1 MKIRFVLLLS
11 LLLLLIFNGYTQIL
25 RPFTVRYNSPSVR
38 GNIIQVSNN
47 IFTSVGGQSAANPG
61 STVEVAP
68 GGVSANNGAPGRNI
82 NIDAMIPFGASWKY
96 LTGTG
101 AVPAGV
107 APPIGWNTL
116 AFGDGAWPSANG
128 ELGYGDGDEVT
139 CIPSGGGGTLC
150 VPTGNKYTTTY
161 FRKTINIAN
170 PLAFTNFRFKV
181 ERDDGYVLYVNGVEL
196 SRNNM
201 PAGPVTNATF
211 ASATFNDVIN
221 TFIVPNTAFIAGNNV
236 IAVEIHQNTASDNDL
251 SFNLE
256 LTGLTGTSNDIFSSS
271 TADLNLPSCTQV
283 LYAGLYWGA
292 TQGTN
297 GTNTLWITN
306 ETNVKLKVPGSAVY
320 QNVVSTQTDYHNNTL
335 VPGLPHTG
343 YRCFANITS
352 LINGSNP
359 NGTYGIANMAAPEA
373 VVNGAGGWTI
383 VIAYADPAA
392 IVRNLTIFDGS
403 AIMNGGDPAL
413 HVPITGFLTPPV
425 GPVSCELG
433 AVVYDGDRVSVDA
446 YSFKQD
452 ANPLVGVYTSL
463 TPNATSNAGD
473 MWNSTISRYGANITT
488 RNPDHQNTL
497 GYDADIIVVPNA
509 ANAVLGNGATSASVR
524 FESPSE
530 NYFIHT
536 LSTAISEFNPSYSLT
551 KTSTDINGGVLAP
564 GDILRYQLN
573 FRNFGNDNS
582 TNTIITDNLPF
593 NVGFVPGSLR
603 INGVPY
609 TDAPTDDVANYD
621 PVNRRVTFRIG
632 TGANGLTG
640 GNIAPGVNGTVSFD
654 VVAASSCAIL
664 ACGTTINNIGRV
676 DYRGQTSLINFY
688 DSSRYDA
695 GSGCFSAG
703 PVINNIIGTC
713 FTPVDTTIVNICPAA
728 GATLPWA
735 RYAGYTFYS
744 AKPFIAA
751 NIFNPA
757 TLINTTGIYWAYVN
771 TGAGCIDTV
780 PIYVLHQNC
789 PDLDEDDDGIP
800 DYVELNNPVALQDHD
815 SDGIPNW
822 NDTSYPGWIDN
833 NTDGLNDNFDPGADA
848 DNDGIVNFMDP
859 SWPAFADTDA
869 DGINDNFDKDK
880 DGIPNYLDRDSD
892 NDGIADVVESFGAD
906 TNGDGRIDNYT
917 DTDSDGFSQNV
928 DGAVGVTGSGN
939 GLGAIDI
946 DGDGIPN
953 YLDLDSDNDGI
964 PDLVEVYGSDAN
976 NDGRLDSFTDIDLD
990 GYADAVDGDV
1000 GNDGIA
1006 ENSAN
1011 SLLLTGPDIT
1021 GDGRADS
1028 YPNKNL
1034 DRDFRPNA
1042 YDVDADGDGIVDV
1055 IEAGLPDAN
1064 LNGIVDG
1071 AINADGWSA
1080 TVAAMP
1086 ALNLRNTDAAGNVD
1100 YLDIDAD
1107 DDGIP
1112 DNIEGMSTLG
1122 YIRPISLTDTDG
1134 DGLINHYD
1142 NVAGFGGSGIFVYDH
1157 DGDLIPDYRDLDT
1170 DGDGQPDIIEGN
1182 DFNLN
1187 GLMDDIVTLTGL
1199 DTDGDGLDNRFDS
1212 LNSVTNLKG
1221 TSYMMGTGGTITGDP
1236 APGTRATV
1244 QKRVPAQSDRDWR
1257 FVGVVL
1263 PVEFIKFTG
1272 LLQNN
1277 KVLLSWTIIAA
1288 KEIDHFEIERSVDI
1302 NSYIKTGAV
1311 WDVVKLNEL
1320 QSFTFSDDISNV
1332 NNEIIYYRLK
1342 VVGKGGEIKYS
1353 SILGVKRPLIKNAIT
1368 IVPNPARY
1376 YINVNLTVPE
1386 SAQAQFTF
1394 IDKAGRKVFSR
1405 KENLTKGSNTIHL
1418 NIDNLAEGVYGL
1430 IIETPAEKYVKQ
1442 FIIIR

>member
-1 MKIRFVLLLS
+1 MKKII
-11 LLLLLIFNGYTQIL
+11 LILYALVMCCIVNAQIL
-25 RPFTVRYNSPSVR
+25 RPFTVRYNNPSVR
-38 GNIIQVSNN
+38 GNIIQVANN
-47 IFTSVGGQSAANPG
+47 IFTSVGGQSAGNPG
-61 STVEVAP
+61 NTTEAPP
-68 GGVSANNGAPGRNI
+68 GGTSANNGAPGRNI
-82 NIDAMIPFGASWKY
+82 NIDAMVPFGSTWKY

-101 AVPAGV
+101 VTPAGV
-107 APPIGWNTL
+107 APPLGWNTL

-128 ELGYGDGDEVT
+128 ELGYGDGDETT

-181 ERDDGYVLYVNGVEL
+181 ERDDGFVLYVNGVEL

-201 PAGPVTNATF
+201 PGGAINNTTF
-211 ASATFNDVIN
+211 ASATFNDVVT
-221 TFIVPNTAFIAGNNV
+221 TFTVPNTAFAIGNNV

-271 TADLNLPSCTQV
+271 TADLNLPSCSQV
-283 LYAGLYWGA
+283 LFAGLYWGA

-297 GTNTLWITN
+297 GTNTLWIVN
-306 ETNVKLKVPGSAVY
+306 ETTVKLKLPGSAVY
-320 QNVVSTQTDYHNNTL
+320 QNVTSTQTDYHNNTL

-343 YRCFANITS
+343 YRCFANITN
-352 LINGSNP
+352 LINTTNP

-383 VIAYADPAA
+383 VIAYADPAT
-392 IVRNLTIFDGS
+392 IVRDLTIFDGS

-413 HVPITGFLTPPV
+413 DVPITGFLTPPT

-446 YSFKQD
+446 YKFKQD
-452 ANPLVGVYTSL
+452 ANPLVGVYTDL
-463 TPNATSNAGD
+463 TPNATSNFGD
-473 MWNSTISRYGANITT
+473 MWNSTISRYGVNIPA
-488 RNPDHQNTL
+488 RNPAHQNTL
-497 GYDADIIVVPNA
+497 GYDADIITVPNA
-509 ANAVLGNGATSASVR
+509 ANAVLGNSATSASIR

-536 LSTAISEFNPSYSLT
+536 VSTAISEFNPSYSLT
-551 KTSTDINGGVLAP
+551 KTSTDLNGGVLAP
-564 GDILRYQLN
+564 GDILRYQLS

-582 TNTIITDNLPF
+582 INTIIRDNLPF

-603 INGVPY
+603 INGLPY
-609 TDAPTDDVANYD
+609 TDAGADDVADYD
-621 PVNRRVTFRIG
+621 PVNRRVIFRIG
-632 TGANGLTG
+632 TGANGLSG
-640 GNIAPGVNGTVSFD
+640 GNIAPGVNGTVTFD

-664 ACGTTINNIGRV
+664 ACGSTINNIGRV
-676 DYRGQTSLINFY
+676 DYTGQTSLVNFY

-695 GSGCFSAG
+695 GGGCFSAG
-703 PVINNIIGTC
+703 PVINTITGAC
-713 FTPVDTTIVNICPAA
+713 FTPVDTTLVNICPAG
-728 GATLPWA
+728 GAMLPWA

-744 AKPFIAA
+744 AQPFITA
-751 NIFNPA
+751 NIFNPT
-757 TLINTTGIYWAYVN
+757 TLINATGTYWAYVN
-771 TGAGCIDTV
+771 TGVGCADTI

-848 DNDGIVNFMDP
+848 DNDGVVNFMDP
-859 SWPAFADTDA
+859 NWPSFTDTDS
-869 DGINDNFDKDK
+869 DGINDNLDKDK

-892 NDGIADVVESFGAD
+892 NDGIPDVVESFGVDA
-906 TNGDGRIDNYT
+906 NGDGRIDNFT
-917 DTDSDGFSQNV
+917 DPDSDGFSQNV
-928 DGAVGVTGSGN
+928 DGAAGVAGSGN
-939 GLGAIDI
+939 GLGGIDT

-964 PDLVEVYGSDAN
+964 PDIVEVYGTDADN
-976 NDGRLDSFTDIDLD
+976 NGRLDSFTDIDLD
-990 GYADAVDGDV
+990 GYADNVDGDV
-1000 GNDGIA
+1000 GNDGTA
-1006 ENSAN
+1006 ENSSN
-1011 SLLLTGPDIT
+1011 SLLLTGADVT
-1021 GDGRADS
+1021 ADGRADS
-1028 YPNKNL
+1028 YPSKNL

-1042 YDVDADGDGIVDV
+1042 YDIDADSDGIVDV

-1086 ALNLRNTDAAGNVD
+1086 VLNLRNTDAAGNFD
-1100 YLDIDAD
+1100 YIDIDAD

-1112 DNIEGMSTLG
+1112 DNIEGMSTVG
-1122 YIRPISLTDTDG
+1122 YIRPVSLTDTDG
-1134 DGLINHYD
+1134 DGLVNHYD
-1142 NVAGFGGSGIFVYDH
+1142 NVVGFGGSGIFVYDH
-1157 DGDLIPDYRDLDT
+1157 DGDGIPDYRDLDT
-1170 DGDGQPDIIEGN
+1170 DADGQPDIIEGN

-1187 GLMDDIVTLTGL
+1187 GFMDDIVSLTGL

-1221 TSYMMGTGGTITGDP
+1221 TSYMMGTGGTLTGDP

-1257 FVGVVL
+1257 SVGVVL
-1263 PVEFIKFTG
+1263 PVDFLKFTG
-1272 LLQNN
+1272 TPQDNQ
-1277 KVLLSWTIIAA
+1277 VHIGWTIIAL
-1288 KEIDHFEIERSVDI
+1288 KEIDHFEIERSIDNTTYTKVGLVSD
-1302 NSYIKTGAV
+1302 A
-1311 WDVVKLNEL
+1311 VKLNQE
-1320 QSFTFSDDISNV
+1320 QSFIFTDDITGLNST
-1332 NNEIIYYRLK
+1332 IIYYRLK
-1342 VVGKGGEIKYS
+1342 VIGKGGEIKYS
-1353 SILGVKRPLIKNAIT
+1353 NILVVRKTSLHTDVAIM
-1368 IVPNPARY
+1368 PNPASN
-1376 YINVNLTVPE
+1376 YISINLY
-1386 SAQAQFTF
+1386 SDKNAQAQLIL
-1394 IDKAGRKVFSR
+1394 IDKLGRKVLEQ
-1405 KENLTKGSNTIHL
+1405 KGNLIRGNNKIYLPL
-1418 NIDNLAEGVYGL
+1418 NKYAEGVYAV
-1430 IIETPAEKYVKQ
+1430 IIETAGERVVKQ
-1442 FIIIR
+1442 FIISR